1 MGSFRQERARWVLG
15 ALVGALLAGTAGA
28 PGVSAAGSSPFTGRG
43 LLTVSS
49 TTAARA
55 VTAAQASGDSAT
67 AQALS
72 VLARR
77 PQALWITGGT
87 AAPAEIVAAAAAA
100 ARTRTTLVAAVYA
113 LPHRDCGGAS
123 AGGLSATGYR
133 RLIAALSLPLGRS
146 HAAVVLEPDALALVT
161 CLTSAAAAERYALL
175 RSAVSALTRAGA
187 SVYLDAGHA
196 HWVDTA
202 TMAARLRSAGVAA
215 ARGIA
220 LNVSSYETTGDSIHY
235 AQALAARLP
244 GLHAVIDT
252 SRNGLGPT
260 RDAQWCNAAGRALGQ
275 PPHPVSD
282 PVVDALL
289 WVKHPGESDGSCG
302 RQEPGAGTFWTAYAV
317 GLVQRSSWATRR

>member
-1 MGSFRQERARWVLG
+1 MGSFLQQRARRVLG

-28 PGVSAAGSSPFTGRG
+28 PTVSAAGSSPFTGRG
-43 LLTVSS
+43 LLTVSD

-55 VTAAQASGDSAT
+55 ATAAQASGDSAT
-67 AQALS
+67 ARALS
-72 VLARR
+72 LLAHR

-87 AAPAEIVAAAAAA
+87 AAPAEVVAAAAAA
-100 ARTRTTLVAAVYA
+100 ARTRTTLVAVVYA

-123 AGGLSATGYR
+123 AGGLSAAGYR
-133 RLIAALSLPLGRS
+133 RLIASLSLPLGRS

-161 CLTSAAAAERYALL
+161 CLTSTAATERYALL
-175 RSAVSALTRAGA
+175 RGAVSVLTRAGA

-202 TMAARLRSAGVAA
+202 TMAARLRRAGVAA

-220 LNVSSYETTGDSIHY
+220 LNVSSYETTGDSIRD
-235 AQALAARLP
+235 ARALAARLP

-275 PPHPVSD
+275 PPHPVND

-302 RQEPGAGTFWTAYAV
+302 RQEPGAGTFWSAYAV
-317 GLVQRSSWATRR
+317 GLVQRSSWATRS

>member
-1 MGSFRQERARWVLG
+1 MGNLHERARWILG
-15 ALVGALLAGTAGA
+15 ALVGALLAGTAGGPA
-28 PGVSAAGSSPFTGRG
+28 ASAAGSSPFTGRG
-43 LLTVSS
+43 LLTVST

-55 VTAAQASGDSAT
+55 ATAAQASGDSAT
-67 AQALS
+67 ARALS

-87 AAPAEIVAAAAAA
+87 AAPAELAAAAAA
-100 ARTRTTLVAAVYA
+100 ATRTHTTLVAAVYA

-161 CLTSAAAAERYALL
+161 CLTSTAAAERYALL
-175 RSAVSALTRAGA
+175 RGAVSVLTRAGA
-187 SVYLDAGHA
+187 RVYLDAGHA
-196 HWVDTA
+196 HWIDTA

-275 PPHPVSD
+275 PPHPVND

-302 RQEPGAGTFWTAYAV
+302 RREPAAGSFWTAYAV
-317 GLVQRSSWATRR
+317 GLVQRTAWATRS